1 MYLSGDA
8 HRRLL
13 SLHRKYGPVVRVAP
27 NELSYNHPDAWKDI
41 MGRRPTPAG
50 ENGRDPAFF
59 SKDILNSIIAA
70 DKQNHSRIR
79 HNLSRSFSAQA
90 LREQQG
96 IIQHYVDL
104 LIRRLREE
112 CDNGRQAINLVR
124 WFNYTTFD
132 VVGDLAFGEPFH
144 CLDAADYVPFV
155 ELVFQSIKSAAFLFC
170 ARRYPL
176 VESLLMCLIP
186 KDVRRKLQDHYDWTH
201 ERVKSV
207 LGAEKTRPGFME
219 ALAGKGSEAGQEK
232 LTMDEVMATSN
243 TLIVA
248 GSETTATVLSAAVY
262 LLTSHPRVL
271 EKLEDEIRSSFSSE
285 EDISMLSVQ
294 KLQYT
299 LAVLDESMR
308 MYPAVPTGPPRL
320 IAKGGDTI
328 LKQYVPE
335 NTVVSVWQW
344 PLYHNPDYFTLPN
357 SFIPERW
364 TGDERFSRDARSAFM
379 PFSHGP
385 RDCLGRNLAYAEMRL
400 ILARLIWNFDV
411 RLAEETWGWDER
423 SKVFLLWEKG
433 PVKVYLKPR

>member
-1 MYLSGDA
+1 MYLSGNA

-176 VESLLMCLIP
+176 IESLLMCLIP

-219 ALAGKGSEAGQEK
+219 ALAGKGSEAGQ
-232 LTMDEVMATSN
+232 VS
-243 TLIVA
+243 
-248 GSETTATVLSAAVY
+248 
-262 LLTSHPRVL
+262 
-271 EKLEDEIRSSFSSE
+271 
-285 EDISMLSVQ
+285 DISH
-294 KLQYT
+294 
-299 LAVLDESMR
+299 LA
-308 MYPAVPTGPPRL
+308 
-320 IAKGGDTI
+320 
-328 LKQYVPE
+328 
-335 NTVVSVWQW
+335 
-344 PLYHNPDYFTLPN
+344 
-357 SFIPERW
+357 
-364 TGDERFSRDARSAFM
+364 
-379 PFSHGP
+379 
-385 RDCLGRNLAYAEMRL
+385 LAQ
-400 ILARLIWNFDV
+400 
-411 RLAEETWGWDER
+411 
-423 SKVFLLWEKG
+423 
-433 PVKVYLKPR
+433 